1 MNGSIQELLQNAYS
15 FVRGAEANKAVA
27 ALTLDHLIQQQI
39 DVIQGGDSQVLLN
52 SAGDSTGLRAS
63 KLAMLDAIEK
73 GIDQVVQAVA
83 AAGDDPAKLNDLGL
97 DSSISPG
104 TDE

>member
-1 MNGSIQELLQNAYS
+1 
-15 FVRGAEANKAVA
+15 
-27 ALTLDHLIQQQI
+27 
-39 DVIQGGDSQVLLN
+39 
-52 SAGDSTGLRAS
+52 
-63 KLAMLDAIEK
+63 MLDAIEK